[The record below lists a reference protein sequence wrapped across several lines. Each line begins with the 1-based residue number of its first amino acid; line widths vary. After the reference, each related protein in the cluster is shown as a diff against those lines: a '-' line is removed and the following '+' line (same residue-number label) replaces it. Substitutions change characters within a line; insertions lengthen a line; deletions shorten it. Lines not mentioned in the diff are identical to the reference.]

1 MELLENSVPEGRVNA
16 INLKKELGRYLK
28 KWPWFLLS
36 MLLFYT
42 AAKIYLRYAQPQYFT
57 TTSLKLQ
64 QSKGQASALS
74 DLKNLGMGVS
84 DDQEL
89 QGETTLIVSKPI
101 LLKVVKN
108 LNLDVS
114 FFSQGN
120 IKEVELY
127 EDSPIVGKILNLNSP
142 GNFGG
147 ESYLIKPVN
156 NQTFILSDLNGGSK
170 KKYPFGVPIKLSF
183 GTVQL
188 NLKPA
193 YTFDSSMKVVFKN
206 SLNMVGGLEGSINVS
221 LPPNKGL
228 VMQVDMTGPT
238 PKKSENILN
247 DLTNEYLIDGI
258 NDKNLEAQNTQN
270 FINDRLDIISNDLSG
285 IENQKENFKRTN
297 QITDLEA
304 QASLALSNA
313 NAETKAAFNFNTQL
327 NLINSIYSATSSDQ
341 LLPSNMGLSGSVDA
355 LITQYNNLLLTKNRV
370 LKQATTINP
379 EVVEMTKQI
388 ASVKNLIRKN
398 LIESR
403 ENIMVQLGQT
413 NGQINVAKD
422 NLNKYPTRE
431 KVFRSIERQQTLKEQ
446 LYLYLLQKR
455 EENAITL
462 AVTAPKAK
470 VINPA
475 FTTGIVK
482 PNYGQITYGALFAGF
497 LIPLVWFLGFNFLDS
512 KIHSKNTI
520 ISIISDASV
529 IGEIPVNTVKNPMV
543 HENDFSVFAES
554 YRILVSNLRFFLRAK
569 NKLKGGIILVTS
581 SIKGE
586 GKTTVSM
593 NTALTLAGQSK
604 VLVIGADI
612 RNPQLHRFMEGENFG
627 LTDYLISDDTNFE
640 AFISNS
646 HITPNLDVMFSGQ
659 IAPNPNDLLDM
670 DKFNQLIISLKEKY
684 DYLVLDS
691 APVMLVSD
699 TLSLIENSDVILYV
713 IKSDFTEREML
724 TFARDFRQEHSIKSM
739 AFVLNAV
746 KPQDTKFGTKYG
758 YGYYSYE
765 TNAPKTWWKKIL
777 YK

>member
-1 MELLENSVPEGRVNA
+1 MELLENSFREGRVNEM
-16 INLKKELGRYLK
+16 NLKKELGRYLK

-42 AAKIYLRYAQPQYFT
+42 AAKIYLRYAKPQYFT

-64 QSKGQASALS
+64 QSKGQNTALS
-74 DLKNLGMGVS
+74 DLKNLGVGVS

-89 QGETTLIVSKPI
+89 EGETTLIVSKPI
-101 LLKVVKN
+101 LSKVVKN

-114 FFSQGN
+114 FFSLGN

-127 EDSPIVGKILNLNSP
+127 EESPIIGKILKIANPN
-142 GNFGG
+142 NFGG
-147 ESYLIKPVN
+147 ASYLIKPID
-156 NQTFILSDLNGGSK
+156 NQSFILTEENGSSN
-170 KKYPFGVPIKLSF
+170 KKYFFGVPINLSF
-183 GTVQL
+183 GTVQID
-188 NLKPA
+188 LKPGF
-193 YTFDSSMKVVFKN
+193 TLDSTLKVVFKN
-206 SLNMVGGLEGSINVS
+206 SLNVVGSLEGSINVS

-228 VMQVDMTGPT
+228 MMQVDMTGPT
-238 PKKSENILN
+238 PKKSEDILN
-247 DLTNEYLIDGI
+247 NLTKEYLIDGV
-258 NDKNLEAQNTQN
+258 NDKNLEAQNTQD
-270 FINDRLDIISNDLSG
+270 FINGRLDIISKDLSG
-285 IENQKENFKRTN
+285 IENEKENFKRTN
-297 QITDLEA
+297 QITNLEG
-304 QASLALSNA
+304 QATLALTNA
-313 NAETKAAFNFNTQL
+313 DNDTKAVFGFNTQL
-327 NLINSIYSATSSDQ
+327 NLINSIYEATSSNQ
-341 LLPSNMGLSGSVDA
+341 LLPSNIGLSAGVDE
-355 LITQYNNLLLTKNRV
+355 LITKYNNLLLTKNRV

-388 ASVKNLIRKN
+388 ASAKDLIRKN
-398 LIESR
+398 LIEAR
-403 ENIMVQLGQT
+403 ENIMVQLGHT
-413 NGQINVAKD
+413 NGEINVAKD

-462 AVTAPKAK
+462 AVKAPKAK

-497 LIPLVWFLGFNFLDS
+497 LLPLVWFLGFNFLDS

-520 ISIISDASV
+520 VSLIPDAIV
-529 IGEIPVNTVKNPMV
+529 IGEIPVNIDKNPMV

-569 NKLKGGIILVTS
+569 NKLKGGVILVTS

-593 NTALTLAGQSK
+593 NTALTLAGSSK
-604 VLVIGADI
+604 VIIIGADI
-612 RNPQLHRFMEGENFG
+612 RNPKLHRFMPGENYG
-627 LTDYLISDDTNFE
+627 LTDYLISEEMDYKP
-640 AFISNS
+640 FISNS
-646 HITPNLDVMFSGQ
+646 KITPNLDVMFSGQ

-670 DKFNQLIISLKEKY
+670 DKFNNLIESLKIKY
-684 DYLVLDS
+684 DYVVLDS

-713 IKSDFTEREML
+713 IKSDFTEREMV
-724 TFARDFRQEHSIKSM
+724 TFARDFRQENNIKSM

-765 TNAPKTWWKKIL
+765 TNAPKTWWKKLL

>member
-1 MELLENSVPEGRVNA
+1 MELLENSVPEGRVNEM
-16 INLKKELGRYLK
+16 NLKKELGRYLK

-42 AAKIYLRYAQPQYFT
+42 AAKIYLRYAKPQYFT

-64 QSKGQASALS
+64 QSKGQNTALS
-74 DLKNLGMGVS
+74 DLKNLGVGVS

-89 QGETTLIVSKPI
+89 EGETTLIVSKPI
-101 LLKVVKN
+101 LSKVVKN

-114 FFSQGN
+114 FFSLGN

-127 EDSPIVGKILNLNSP
+127 EESPIIGKILKIANPN
-142 GNFGG
+142 NFGG
-147 ESYLIKPVN
+147 ASYLIKPID
-156 NQTFILSDLNGGSK
+156 NQSFILTEENGSSN
-170 KKYPFGVPIKLSF
+170 KKYFFGVPINLSF
-183 GTVQL
+183 GTVQID
-188 NLKPA
+188 LKPGF
-193 YTFDSSMKVVFKN
+193 TLDSTLKVVFKN
-206 SLNMVGGLEGSINVS
+206 SLNVVGSLEGSINVS

-228 VMQVDMTGPT
+228 MMQVDMTGPT
-238 PKKSENILN
+238 PKKSEDILN
-247 DLTNEYLIDGI
+247 NLTKEYLIDGV
-258 NDKNLEAQNTQN
+258 NDKNLEAQNTQD
-270 FINDRLDIISNDLSG
+270 FINGRLDIISKDLSG
-285 IENQKENFKRTN
+285 IENEKENFKRNN
-297 QITDLEA
+297 QITNLEG
-304 QASLALSNA
+304 QATLALTNA
-313 NAETKAAFNFNTQL
+313 DNDTKAVFGFNTQL
-327 NLINSIYSATSSDQ
+327 NLINSIYEATSSNQ
-341 LLPSNMGLSGSVDA
+341 LLPSNIGLSAGVDE
-355 LITQYNNLLLTKNRV
+355 LITKYNNLLLTKNRV

-388 ASVKNLIRKN
+388 ASAKDLIRKN
-398 LIESR
+398 LIEAR
-403 ENIMVQLGQT
+403 ENIMVQLGHT
-413 NGQINVAKD
+413 NGEINVAKD

-462 AVTAPKAK
+462 AVKAPKAK

-497 LIPLVWFLGFNFLDS
+497 LLPLVWFLGFNFLDS

-520 ISIISDASV
+520 VSLIPDAIV
-529 IGEIPVNTVKNPMV
+529 IGEIPVNIDKNPMV

-569 NKLKGGIILVTS
+569 NKLKGGVILVTS

-593 NTALTLAGQSK
+593 NTALTLAGSSK
-604 VLVIGADI
+604 VIIIGADI
-612 RNPQLHRFMEGENFG
+612 RNPKLHRFMPGENYG
-627 LTDYLISDDTNFE
+627 LTDYLISEEMDYKP
-640 AFISNS
+640 FISNS
-646 HITPNLDVMFSGQ
+646 KITPNLDVMFSGQ

-670 DKFNQLIISLKEKY
+670 DKFNNLIESLKIKY
-684 DYLVLDS
+684 DYVVLDS

-713 IKSDFTEREML
+713 IKSDFTEREMV
-724 TFARDFRQEHSIKSM
+724 TFARDFRQENNIKSM

-765 TNAPKTWWKKIL
+765 TNAPKTWWKKLL